1 MLVALW
7 ETGQIETYS
16 LYDKLKR
23 TDIKNIEAKVKDFS
37 IKRHQNDATSVN
49 LIVEELRNEPY
60 NPVLIYKPQGRSD
73 PQFPTLQ
80 DDTFVLAIQTKFQKE
95 LYEAH
100 ASTIL
105 CIDSTHGTNQY
116 RFKLITCVVPDD
128 HGKGNMLTNTCSIL
142 FCVFV
147 VAG

>member
-1 MLVALW
+1 M
-7 ETGQIETYS
+7 T
-16 LYDKLKR
+16 K
-23 TDIKNIEAKVKDFS
+23 TDIKNIETKVKDFS

-60 NPVLIYKPQGRSD
+60 NPVLIYKPQGRTE
-73 PQFPTLQ
+73 PQYPTLQ
-80 DDTFVLAIQTKFQKE
+80 DETFVLALQTKFQNG

-105 CIDSTHGTNQY
+105 YIDSTHGTNQY

-128 HGKGNMLTNTCSIL
+128 YGKGMYNGYAMH
-142 FCVFV
+142 
-147 VAG
+147 A